1 MATFAAS
8 DIEPL
13 VILTGSP
20 EEADR
25 FLMSAL
31 WGDSDTFVSV
41 LGVLGWANV
50 LRERGSDFASHA
62 AACHYWLYERA
73 ANVPA
78 VLLAWKR
85 ERNARNAASR
95 SIVTLAQQQTLVDRL
110 VFQGSD
116 AVAATEIL
124 ELMQQTFRVICDIW
138 EVHAKAL
145 DSLLVTSELQYRHRH
160 IVGGKRCYQA
170 HECLPRPN
178 APLAEPL
185 AADRNAA

>member
-31 WGDSDTFVSV
+31 WGDCDTFVSV
-41 LGVLGWANV
+41 PRVLGWADV
-50 LRERGSDFASHA
+50 LRQRGSDFASHA
-62 AACHYWLYERA
+62 AACHYWLYERT

-78 VLLAWKR
+78 VLQAWKR
-85 ERNARNAASR
+85 ERNARNAAAR
-95 SIVTLAQQQTLVDRL
+95 GIVTLVQQQTLVNRL
-110 VFQGSD
+110 IVQGSD
-116 AVAATEIL
+116 AVAATAIL

-138 EVHAKAL
+138 EMHAKAF
-145 DSLLVTSELQYRHRH
+145 DGLLLTAELQYRPRP
-160 IVGGKRCYQA
+160 IIGGKHLDPA
-170 HECLPRPN
+170 HELLR
-178 APLAEPL
+178 L
-185 AADRNAA
+185 

>member
-1 MATFAAS
+1 MATFAPS

-41 LGVLGWANV
+41 LGVLGWADV
-50 LRERGSDFASHA
+50 LRGRGSDFASHA
-62 AACHYWLYERA
+62 AACYYWLYENT

-78 VLLAWKR
+78 ILQAWKR
-85 ERNARNAASR
+85 ERNARNAAGR

-110 VFQGSD
+110 VFQGTGT
-116 AVAATEIL
+116 VTATANL
-124 ELMQQTFRVICDIW
+124 ELMQQTSRVISDIW
-138 EVHAKAL
+138 EMHAKAL
-145 DSLLVTSELQYRHRH
+145 VGLLASGELQYRHLH
-160 IVGGKRCYQA
+160 VINGKHLFHAPESIPRA
-170 HECLPRPN
+170 HES
-178 APLAEPL
+178 L
-185 AADRNAA
+185 AAGRSAA